1 MRGPIQTVTAR
12 ELRQIVKQAHCPF
25 LTASNSYR
33 FKTGDKMAA
42 TAALRVRVPDDL
54 THKITVTDLMQKL

>member
-12 ELRQIVKQAHCPF
+12 ELRQVVKQAHCPF

-33 FKTGDKMAA
+33 FKTGA